1 MEQVADFGPD
11 LQYLHSGSSVIDGSD
26 VTEAEMKEFG

>member
-26 VTEAEMKEFG
+26 VTEAEMKEVG